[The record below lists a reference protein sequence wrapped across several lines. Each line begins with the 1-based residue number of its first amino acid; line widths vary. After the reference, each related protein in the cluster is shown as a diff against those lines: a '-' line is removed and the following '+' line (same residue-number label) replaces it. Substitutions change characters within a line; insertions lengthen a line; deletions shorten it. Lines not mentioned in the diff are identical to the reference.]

1 MPDLNS
7 KPWDT
12 LVPWFRD
19 ELVPILIIVVAA
31 LIAFRLSADLRARR
45 PQGAARSRGQ
55 RGHRPGTEL
64 GRDRQADADP
74 RHARGERPALLHRG
88 HRGTDDPRPARH
100 RYRACRGRPRRRRH
114 RGRLRR
120 PEHGPRL
127 PQRDVH
133 PRREPVREGR
143 CGPRR
148 RRRRDRRGLHPA
160 ADHVARHRRRRPH
173 GPQRRDQGRLEPDPR
188 LGPHQPGRHGRLRHG
203 HRQGD
208 RRRGRRRSRAGRR
221 SGLEATDH
229 GGAHA
234 SSGSRRSPST
244 A

>member
-1 MPDLNS
+1 MPDLDS
-7 KPWDT
+7 KPWNT

-31 LIAFRLSADLRARR
+31 LIAFRLSRIFVHGVLK
-45 PQGAARSRGQ
+45 
-55 RGHRPGTEL
+55 
-64 GRDRQADADP
+64 
-74 RHARGERPALLHRG
+74 ALLDREASEG
-88 HRGTDDPRPARH
+88 TAQELSSVEIAKRMQTLDTLGGNVLRFFIVVDRGTDDPRPARH
-100 RYRACRGRPRRRRH
+100 RYRARRGGPRRRRH

-127 PQRDVH
+127 PQRGVH

-143 CGPRR
+143 CRPRR
-148 RRRRDRRGLHPA
+148 RRRRDRRGLHAA
-160 ADHVARHRRRRPH
+160 ADHAARHRRRRPH

-208 RRRGRRRSRAGRR
+208 RRRGRRSVASWPAIRPGGGGSWRR
-221 SGLEATDH
+221 RGSN
-229 GGAHA
+229 
-234 SSGSRRSPST
+234 GSRRSPST